1 MPLGA
6 SGTTTRF
13 RPLYRGFHNPIDIC
27 TAMLAALPP
36 DNLTLDHLLE
46 VAPEAWNPGI
56 VQEAV
61 LNLQS
66 LGVLYVDLATGHIRL
81 LTPLPD
87 AAPTRQ
93 SEAGYDRRPVD
104 PPPSSG
110 ASQISLLS
118 LFAGMGTDR
127 LAMERILR
135 QAGQRDRMGPSWYRI

>member
-1 MPLGA
+1 
-6 SGTTTRF
+6 
-13 RPLYRGFHNPIDIC
+13 
-27 TAMLAALPP
+27 MLAALPP

-66 LGVLYVDLATGHIRL
+66 LGALYVDLASGRIRL

-104 PPPSSG
+104 PPPAAEHPRSLSSRYLPG
-110 ASQISLLS
+110 WAQT
-118 LFAGMGTDR
+118 G
-127 LAMERILR
+127 
-135 QAGQRDRMGPSWYRI
+135 

>member
-1 MPLGA
+1 
-6 SGTTTRF
+6 
-13 RPLYRGFHNPIDIC
+13 
-27 TAMLAALPP
+27 MLAALPP

-66 LGVLYVDLATGHIRL
+66 LGVLYVDLVTGRIRL

-104 PPPSSG
+104 PPPATG
-110 ASQISLLS
+110 LPRF
-118 LFAGMGTDR
+118 LFSRYLPGWAQTG
-127 LAMERILR
+127 
-135 QAGQRDRMGPSWYRI
+135 